1 MGFTARTAL
10 LVMVCAVPALGIG
23 MVPVATASE
32 LPAAKPREAAV
43 LTAAKPP
50 APKARRRAT
59 MLSVA
64 TPEER
69 ERLTEERKRLSAA
82 GAATGTDPTAII
94 GFYQL
99 AYGHSAYTHG
109 LSTNVGSA
117 VVRLP
122 LTPNWVFQL
131 SMPYVWADL
140 NRPQASFSA
149 NGTSNLALRTGGRLF
164 DSEFIDLFAGL
175 DAIFPT
181 ASDQRLGTGHYTLG
195 PAVAA
200 AAPLPRLQSLGF
212 LLLADYNSVDSV
224 ARRPDLHYLWI
235 EPRFNTFWSEHWWTL
250 VSGSWA
256 IDWNNRRANTLN
268 LSGQVGYRFDPH
280 WNVFAGAGGGVVGQ
294 DTFLGLDWNVQVGVR
309 WVFGTPLIPETLF
322 SGPLTSR

>member
-1 MGFTARTAL
+1 LVGAGVFT
-10 LVMVCAVPALGIG
+10 
-23 MVPVATASE
+23 VAAASAI
-32 LPAAKPREAAV
+32 PAAKPLETVAQ
-43 LTAAKPP
+43 TPAKPA
-50 APKARRRAT
+50 APKARHRASL
-59 MLSVA
+59 LSAA

-82 GAATGTDPTAII
+82 AATGTDPTAII

-140 NRPQASFSA
+140 NRPQASFRA
-149 NGTSNLALRTGGRLF
+149 NGTSDMLLRTGGRLY
-164 DSEFIDLFAGL
+164 DSELIDLFAGL
-175 DAIFPT
+175 DATLPT

-195 PAVAA
+195 PGIAA

-268 LSGQVGYRFDPH
+268 LTGQVGYRVDQD